1 MTTRRTFLQ
10 QSLVTGA
17 ALAMPLSI
25 ARSAHAAG
33 ADGFRV
39 GLIGCGGRGCGAAV
53 NAMNAGADVKIVAL
67 ADMFEDRLHK
77 GYEALKQANNDQ
89 VLVDDD
95 HKFFGFDAYKKV
107 IESDVDVVVIAAAS
121 HFHPLFLRAAVDA
134 GKHVFCEKPHALDV
148 PGIKAVTE
156 TCEVATKKG
165 LTIVSGLCWRYD
177 SAVRETMQRVQDGAI
192 GDIIAIQEHYLTSPY
207 SKRPREPKWSELE
220 YQFRNW
226 YHFNWLS
233 GDQTAQQLIHSID
246 KASWALG
253 DVPPVR
259 AWGIGGRQVCTEPV
273 YGDQFDHF
281 GVTFEYANGVR
292 VYGFCRD
299 IPGCFNETTDIIL
312 GTKGQAIMPNKC
324 RIVGENPWN
333 AADPQKNMYDNEHAA
348 LFDALRQGNTIN
360 NANYMITSSMLAI
373 LAQMVCYTG
382 EDITWERAMT
392 STLDF
397 SLPAYNWDVQPPVR
411 PNPDGT
417 YRAPLPGVDKF
428 V

>member
-1 MTTRRTFLQ
+1 MTTRRSFLKT
-10 QSLVTGA
+10 SLATGA
-17 ALAMPLSI
+17 ALSLPLSL

-33 ADGFRV
+33 TDGFRA

-53 NAMNAGADVKIVAL
+53 NAMNAGPDVKIVAM
-67 ADMFEDRLHK
+67 ADLFDDRLQH
-77 GYEALKQANNDQ
+77 GYQSLQDANAAQ
-89 VLVDDD
+89 LQVDDD
-95 HKFFGFDAYKKV
+95 HKFAGFDAYQKV
-107 IESDVDVVVIAAAS
+107 IDSDVDVVIIAAAS
-121 HFHPLFLRAAVDA
+121 HFHPMFLRAAVAA

-148 PGIKAVTE
+148 PGIKSVTE
-156 TCEVATKKG
+156 TCELARKKG

-177 SAVRETMQRVQDGAI
+177 TAVRETMQRVHDGAI

-207 SKRPREPKWSELE
+207 SKRPREPQWSELE

-253 DVPPVR
+253 DVPPLK

-281 GVTFEYANGVR
+281 GVVFEYASGQHVFA
-292 VYGFCRD
+292 FCRD
-299 IPGCFNETTDIIL
+299 IPACFSETSDIIL
-312 GTKGQAIMPNKC
+312 GTKGKAIFPNKC
-324 RIVGENPWN
+324 RIEGKQPWT
-333 AADPQKNMYDNEHAA
+333 AEPSKKNMYDNEHAA

-360 NANYMITSSMLAI
+360 NADYMITSSMLAI

-382 EDITWERAMT
+382 DEITWERAMT
-392 STLDF
+392 SQLDF
-397 SLPAYNWDVQPPVR
+397 SLPAYNWDAEPPVK
-411 PNPDGT
+411 PNADGM
-417 YRAPLPGVDKF
+417 YRAPLPGVNAF